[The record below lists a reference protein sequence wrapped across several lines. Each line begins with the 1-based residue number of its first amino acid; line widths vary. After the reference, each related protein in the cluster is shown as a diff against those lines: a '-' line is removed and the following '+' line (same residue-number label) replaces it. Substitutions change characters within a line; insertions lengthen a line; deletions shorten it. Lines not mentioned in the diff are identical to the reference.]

1 VYNAAVYNQWRAALS
16 GSASSLTLHAGED
29 YIELYKVL
37 KVEGMTGDGAEAKR
51 VIAEGMVL
59 VNGEVETRK
68 RKKLVAGDTVAF
80 NGETVEILAP

>member
-1 VYNAAVYNQWRAALS
+1 MS

-68 RKKLVAGDTVAF
+68 RKKLVAGDSVTF
-80 NGETVEILAP
+80 NGETVQILAG